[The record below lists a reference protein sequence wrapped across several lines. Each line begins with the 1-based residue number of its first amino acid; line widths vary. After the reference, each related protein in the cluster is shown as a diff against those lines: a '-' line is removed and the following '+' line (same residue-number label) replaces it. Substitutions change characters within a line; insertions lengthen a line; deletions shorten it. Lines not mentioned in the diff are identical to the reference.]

1 LTDYTGLFDYLLRHF
16 VSRLYKNFFYNFDSM
31 HAGFIFLAVIV
42 GSVLFHIFTPW
53 WWTDIASNWGAMDD
67 TINLTFWIGGGVFIL
82 VCLFMIYCM
91 LKFSYKEGRKVE
103 YKPEDHK
110 LEKILT
116 IVTTIGVVAL
126 LAPGLVVYNQY
137 INTPKNALNIEVMAW
152 QWGWQYRLPG
162 EDGKLGTTQVAKI
175 TDENPFG
182 INLDDEYG
190 KDDILIQSDE
200 LHLKKNKPVKI
211 LLRSVDV
218 LHNFY
223 VPQFRAKM
231 DAIPG
236 IISYYWFE
244 PNKIGEYE
252 VLCAEYCGV
261 GHYAMRAKVVV
272 DNDQNYENWL
282 SEQEMFS
289 DYVAK
294 QNKIEFKK
302 TRVAKNNN

>member
-1 LTDYTGLFDYLLRHF
+1 
-16 VSRLYKNFFYNFDSM
+16 M
-31 HAGFIFLAVIV
+31 HAGFIFLAVII

-67 TINLTFWIGGGVFIL
+67 TINLTFWIGGGVFIA
-82 VCLFMIYCM
+82 VCLFMTYCIF
-91 LKFSYKEGRKVE
+91 KFSYKAGRKVE

-116 IVTTIGVVAL
+116 IATTIGVVAL
-126 LAPGLVVYNQY
+126 LAPGLIVYNQY

-162 EDGKLGTTQVAKI
+162 EDGKLGTTNVSKI
-175 TDENPFG
+175 SEENPFG
-182 INLDDEYG
+182 INLDDLNG

-200 LHLKKNKPVKI
+200 LHLKTNKPVQI

-236 IISYYWFE
+236 IVSYYWFE
-244 PNKIGEYE
+244 PNKLGEYE
-252 VLCAEYCGV
+252 VLCAEYCGL
-261 GHYAMRAKVVV
+261 GHYGMRAKVVV
-272 DNDQNYENWL
+272 ENEQNYENWL
-282 SEQEMFS
+282 EEQETFS
-289 DYVAK
+289 NLIAK
-294 QNKIEFKK
+294 QNKIKFDTIKI
-302 TRVAKNNN
+302 AKNDN

>member
-1 LTDYTGLFDYLLRHF
+1 
-16 VSRLYKNFFYNFDSM
+16 M

-42 GSVLFHIFTPW
+42 GSILFHVFTPW

-67 TINLTFWIGGGVFIL
+67 TINLTFWIGGGVFVL
-82 VCLFMIYCM
+82 VCLFMVYCIF
-91 LKFSYKEGRKVE
+91 KFSYKKGRNVE

-116 IVTTIGVVAL
+116 IATTIGVVAL

-137 INTPKNALNIEVMAW
+137 INTPKNALHIEVMAW
-152 QWGWQYRLPG
+152 QWGWQYRMPG
-162 EDGKLGTTQVAKI
+162 DDGKLGTARVENI
-175 TDENPFG
+175 TDENPWG
-182 INLDDEYG
+182 INMDDPYG
-190 KDDILIQSDE
+190 KDDILIESDE
-200 LHLKKNKPVKI
+200 LHLKTNRPVKI

-218 LHNFY
+218 LHNYY

-261 GHYAMRAKVVV
+261 GHYAMRATVIVE
-272 DNDQNYENWL
+272 DEDSYNNWRN
-282 SEQEMFS
+282 EQETFS
-289 DYVAK
+289 SLIAK
-294 QNKIEFKK
+294 QKKIELKK
-302 TRVAKNNN
+302 TKIAKK

>member
-1 LTDYTGLFDYLLRHF
+1 
-16 VSRLYKNFFYNFDSM
+16 M
-31 HAGFIFLAVIV
+31 HAGFIFLAVII
-42 GSVLFHIFTPW
+42 GSILFHIFTPW

-82 VCLFMIYCM
+82 VCLFMVYCTFR
-91 LKFSYKEGRKVE
+91 FSYKEGRKVE
-103 YKPEDHK
+103 YKPEDNK

-116 IVTTIGVVAL
+116 VATTLGVAAL
-126 LAPGLVVYNQY
+126 LAPGLIVWNEF

-162 EDGKLGTTQVAKI
+162 EDGKLGTVQVAKI
-175 TDENPFG
+175 SDENPFG
-182 INLDDEYG
+182 INLDDPNG
-190 KDDILIQSDE
+190 KDDVLIQSDE
-200 LHLKKNKPVKI
+200 LHLKTNRPVQI

-244 PNKIGEYE
+244 PNKLGEYE
-252 VLCAEYCGV
+252 VLCAEYCGL
-261 GHYAMRAKVVV
+261 GHYGMRAKVVV
-272 DNDQNYENWL
+272 ENEQNYENWL
-282 SEQEMFS
+282 EEQETFS
-289 DYVAK
+289 NLIAK
-294 QNKIEFKK
+294 QKKIEFDTIKI
-302 TRVAKNNN
+302 AKNDN

>member
-1 LTDYTGLFDYLLRHF
+1 
-16 VSRLYKNFFYNFDSM
+16 M
-31 HAGFIFLAVIV
+31 HAGFIFLAVII

-82 VCLFMIYCM
+82 VCLFMVYCTF
-91 LKFSYKEGRKVE
+91 KFSYKEGRNVE
-103 YKPEDHK
+103 YKPEDNK

-116 IVTTIGVVAL
+116 VATTLGVAAL
-126 LAPGLVVYNQY
+126 LAPGLIVWNEF

-162 EDGKLGTTQVAKI
+162 EDGKLGTVQVAKI
-175 TDENPFG
+175 SDENPFG
-182 INLDDEYG
+182 INLDDPNG
-190 KDDILIQSDE
+190 KDDVLIQSDE
-200 LHLKKNKPVKI
+200 LHLKTNRPVQI

-244 PNKIGEYE
+244 PNKLGEYE
-252 VLCAEYCGV
+252 VLCAEYCGL
-261 GHYAMRAKVVV
+261 GHYGMRAKVVV
-272 DNDQNYENWL
+272 ENEQNYENWL
-282 SEQEMFS
+282 EEQETFS
-289 DYVAK
+289 NLIAK
-294 QNKIEFKK
+294 QKKIEFDTIKI
-302 TRVAKNNN
+302 AKNNN

>member
-1 LTDYTGLFDYLLRHF
+1 
-16 VSRLYKNFFYNFDSM
+16 M

-42 GSVLFHIFTPW
+42 GSILFHIFTPW

-82 VCLFMIYCM
+82 VCLFMVYCM
-91 LKFSYKEGRKVE
+91 FKFSYKDGRKVE

-116 IVTTIGVVAL
+116 VATTLGVAAL
-126 LAPGLVVYNQY
+126 LAPGLIVWNEY

-162 EDGKLGTTQVAKI
+162 KDGKLGTAQVAKI
-175 TDENPFG
+175 SDENPFG
-182 INLDDEYG
+182 INLDDLNG
-190 KDDILIQSDE
+190 RDDVLIQSDE
-200 LHLKKNKPVKI
+200 LHLKTNRPVQI

-223 VPQFRAKM
+223 VPQFRYKM
-231 DAIPG
+231 DDIPG
-236 IISYYWFE
+236 IVTYYWFE
-244 PNKIGEYE
+244 PNKVGEYE

-261 GHYAMRAKVVV
+261 GHYAMRATVIV
-272 DNDQNYENWL
+272 DNEQNYEKWL
-282 SEQEMFS
+282 EEQETFS
-289 DYVAK
+289 SLIAK
-294 QNKIEFKK
+294 QNKIEFNTIKI
-302 TRVAKNNN
+302 AKNNN

>member
-1 LTDYTGLFDYLLRHF
+1 
-16 VSRLYKNFFYNFDSM
+16 M
-31 HAGFIFLAVIV
+31 HAGFIFLAVII

-82 VCLFMIYCM
+82 VCLFMVYCM
-91 LKFSYKEGRKVE
+91 FKFAYKDGRKVE

-116 IVTTIGVVAL
+116 VATTLGVAAL
-126 LAPGLVVYNQY
+126 LAPGLIVWNEF

-162 EDGKLGTTQVAKI
+162 EDGKLGTVQVAKI
-175 TDENPFG
+175 SDENPFG
-182 INLDDEYG
+182 INLDDPNG
-190 KDDILIQSDE
+190 KDDVLIQSDE
-200 LHLKKNKPVKI
+200 LHLKTNRPVQI

-244 PNKIGEYE
+244 PNKLGEYE
-252 VLCAEYCGV
+252 VLCAEYCGL
-261 GHYAMRAKVVV
+261 GHYGMRAKVVV
-272 DNDQNYENWL
+272 ENEQNYENWL
-282 SEQEMFS
+282 GEQETFS
-289 DYVAK
+289 NLIAK
-294 QNKIEFKK
+294 QKKIEFDTIKI
-302 TRVAKNNN
+302 AKNDN